1 MNAVQEFETLLNS
14 SINCDFSAEM
24 SEIIRRASAASA
36 PTSVPTRSYAK
47 YRSDDDAAK
56 LAAVYSD
63 AESRTDLDKLERKL
77 ENMQK
82 QIDLLAVASNQ
93 TAAMPNEFPL
103 AENSNAPLDE
113 VWAELHT
120 LRELISS
127 SSTSLTPHIKSYIKK
142 EVKKQGDTIIST
154 VVKPE
159 IQSRFDALDEMFL
172 QRINEIQAPKLPS
185 KPKTPSKRDSLSKNT
200 TYTGQSISSKQ
211 SSLSLNSRNVDPS
224 TPMSRPQLTSTQK
237 HVRITASAP
246 PKLKSDPG
254 KLYSSRQRG
263 GKFAETQPESSPT
276 HDFLNDMSSIY
287 DLELDSEI
295 QTEQPSQISAT
306 FSAEQEL
313 EHLMQHLR
321 ADLSNRLNK
330 SKNHDTP
337 QHRIQSQPK
346 NVNNNSNKSDAH
358 VPQWLNRSGSKI
370 DTTGGVGVG
379 STAYLGA
386 TGQKTGKPKSSYSR
400 PTFSSRLKSKSAVW
414 K

>member
-93 TAAMPNEFPL
+93 TTAEFPL

-120 LRELISS
+120 LRDLISS
-127 SSTSLTPHIKSYIKK
+127 SSTALTPHIKSYIKK

-159 IQSRFDALDEMFL
+159 IQSRFDALDELFL

-185 KPKTPSKRDSLSKNT
+185 KPKTPSKRDSLTKTT

-211 SSLSLNSRNVDPS
+211 SSHSLNLRNVDPS

-246 PKLKSDPG
+246 PKLKSDPS
-254 KLYSSRQRG
+254 KLYSLRQRG
-263 GKFAETQPESSPT
+263 GKFTEAQPENSPT

-337 QHRIQSQPK
+337 QHRNQSQPQ
-346 NVNNNSNKSDAH
+346 NSINNHKSNNSDAH
-358 VPQWLNRSGSKI
+358 VPQWLNRNGSKT
-370 DTTGGVGVG
+370 DTMGGVGVG
-379 STAYLGA
+379 STAHLGA
-386 TGQKTGKPKSSYSR
+386 TGQKAGKPKSSYSR